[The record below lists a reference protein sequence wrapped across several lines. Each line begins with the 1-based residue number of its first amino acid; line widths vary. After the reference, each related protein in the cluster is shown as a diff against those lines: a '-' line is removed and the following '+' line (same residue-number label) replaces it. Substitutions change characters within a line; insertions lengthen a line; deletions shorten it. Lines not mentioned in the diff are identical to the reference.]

1 MAQNKVRRKK
11 KQLDPRWIIAGAVV
25 AIVVLVALMFV
36 FREDSSTTTT
46 SASSSALPA
55 PDFTVPSLDGDK
67 LSLHDFRG
75 QYVLVN
81 FWASW
86 CPPCKAEMPDL
97 HTYYLEYKN
106 KGFTLLAINVNDDP
120 NSARAF
126 IEANGFTFPVGL
138 DTDGRV
144 FNSYGGSALPTSF
157 LIDPQGGLVKAWRPG
172 AITRAML
179 DAEVTP
185 RLGG

>member
-1 MAQNKVRRKK
+1 MSQKHIARRRK
-11 KQLDPRWIIAGAVV
+11 QYDPPWIIAGAAAV
-25 AIVVLVALMFV
+25 IVILLALMFV
-36 FREDSSTTTT
+36 FREEPAT
-46 SASSSALPA
+46 SVASSAAPPA
-55 PDFTVPSLDGDK
+55 PDFTVPTLDGDR
-67 LSLHDFRG
+67 LSLRDFRG
-75 QYVLVN
+75 QYVLLN

-86 CPPCKAEMPDL
+86 CPPCKAEMPEL
-97 HTYYLEYKN
+97 HAYYRSYQD

-120 NSARAF
+120 DEARAF

-138 DTDGRV
+138 DTNGRV

-179 DAEVTP
+179 EAEVTP
-185 RLGG
+185 RLGS

>member
-1 MAQNKVRRKK
+1 MAQKHKARRKK
-11 KQLDPRWIIAGAVV
+11 QPFDPRWIIAGAVV
-25 AIVVLVALMFV
+25 AIVVVVALMFF
-36 FREDSSTTTT
+36 FREDTPTST
-46 SASSSALPA
+46 ASSSAPAA
-55 PDFTVPSLDGDK
+55 PDFSVPALDGSK
-67 LSLHDFRG
+67 LSLSDFRG
-75 QYVLVN
+75 KYVLLN

-86 CPPCKAEMPDL
+86 CPPCKAEMPEL
-97 HTYYLEYKN
+97 HAYYRSYQD

-138 DTDGRV
+138 DLDGRV

-179 DAEVTP
+179 EEEVTP